1 MEGRSEAAPAM
12 DVKLEAQRVM
22 AVALGK
28 MYNSRLQRGG
38 IRLHR
43 SLLLSLVLRSARD
56 VYLNVGAEQQEA
68 GRGSQAEAPA
78 MELEAAEGGGLEA
91 RPKGE
96 ECAAQSQCI
105 QSQEKGI
112 KSQECIQSQTECIQS
127 QEKCIQFQQCI
138 QSQKDCIEPRECIQ
152 SQKECIQPGSH
163 SVQSQEDCIQRRECL
178 HCGRDKVSEF
188 AQRPVAEPLA
198 GNGCLCPG
206 QEPREAAGSRSRKRR
221 KGWDQREPLECLP
234 RKRARLEEDCSREA
248 APDQESSSNP
258 SLVNVFSSGFSGLL
272 NKGQSDSP
280 GICRDR
286 VLSKLGIWVR
296 AIVAY

>member
-1 MEGRSEAAPAM
+1 M

-56 VYLNVGAEQQEA
+56 VYLNVRAEQQEA
-68 GRGSQAEAPA
+68 DRGSQAEAGAPA
-78 MELEAAEGGGLEA
+78 MEVEAAEGGGGGLEA
-91 RPKGE
+91 RPRDE
-96 ECAAQSQCI
+96 VCAAQSQCI
-105 QSQEKGI
+105 QSRE
-112 KSQECIQSQTECIQS
+112 ECIQS
-127 QEKCIQFQQCI
+127 QEKCI
-138 QSQKDCIEPRECIQ
+138 QSQKDCIEPRECVQSREQCIQ
-152 SQKECIQPGSH
+152 SRKECIQPDSH
-163 SVQSQEDCIQRRECL
+163 SAQSQEDCIQRRECL
-178 HCGRDKVSEF
+178 QSRECIHCGRYKVSEF

-198 GNGCLCPG
+198 GNRCLCPG

-234 RKRARLEEDCSREA
+234 RKRARLEEEECSREA
-248 APDQESSSNP
+248 APDQESSSIP
-258 SLVNVFSSGFSGLL
+258 SLVSVFSSGFSGLL